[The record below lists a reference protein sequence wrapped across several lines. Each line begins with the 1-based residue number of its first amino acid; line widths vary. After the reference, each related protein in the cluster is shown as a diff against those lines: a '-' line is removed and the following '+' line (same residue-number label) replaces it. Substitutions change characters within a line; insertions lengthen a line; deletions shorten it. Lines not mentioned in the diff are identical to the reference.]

1 MTCVLSPPVVRGR
14 EEGDPV
20 LPAVGARRLLA
31 DPYAVDAVCA
41 ALSEVY
47 EAYEPSASSAA
58 SAAGGGRGAPVVLAA
73 TDYSGYA
80 ADEFVAR
87 RDDVGRR
94 LRARDSV
101 ALEPSGLLQRF
112 IATTGW
118 RGPGYVLGSR
128 PADARAAVGLA
139 RAMAG
144 SGRAPCVYVC
154 EVLRRPD
161 TGVFWAV
168 ATRVAPGGPPAAPP
182 VSPPLSPPAP
192 VSVRVPVPVP
202 PGMGAALW
210 ERSAVARAYLR
221 QIALT
226 T

>member
-14 EEGDPV
+14 EEGDPP

-47 EAYEPSASSAA
+47 EACGPPASSAA
-58 SAAGGGRGAPVVLAA
+58 SAAGAARGGRGAPVLLAA

-80 ADEFVAR
+80 ADGFVAR
-87 RDDVGRR
+87 RDDVSRR

-118 RGPGYVLGSR
+118 QGPGYVLGSR
-128 PADARAAVGLA
+128 PADARAAVDLA

-161 TGVFWAV
+161 SGLFWAV
-168 ATRVAPGGPPAAPP
+168 ATRVAPGGPPADPP
-182 VSPPLSPPAP
+182 
-192 VSVRVPVPVP
+192 VRVPVPVP
-202 PGMGAALW
+202 PGIGAALW